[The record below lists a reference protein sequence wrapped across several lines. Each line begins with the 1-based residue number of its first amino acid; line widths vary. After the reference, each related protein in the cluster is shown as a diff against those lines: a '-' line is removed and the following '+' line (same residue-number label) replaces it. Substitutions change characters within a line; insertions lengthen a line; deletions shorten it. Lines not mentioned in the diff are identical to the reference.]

1 MSEKNY
7 KRDIQRAAIVG
18 KVANIHGV
26 SKRFVRMVINDER
39 KSEEVLNTYMAL
51 QEKISETENA
61 LLKAVKAAVPF
72 N

>member
-1 MSEKNY
+1 MSEKIY
-7 KRDIQRAAIVG
+7 KRDIGRAAIVA

-39 KSEEVLNTYMAL
+39 KSEQVMNTYMAL
-51 QEKISETENA
+51 QETLSETENL
-61 LLKAVKAAVPF
+61 LLKAVKEAVPF